1 MAKLIPQ
8 PQRRV
13 SFPEEEG
20 AISTIV
26 CELPSIDDFTEE
38 DLERLWFSKADYHM
52 SRAAAKVV
60 SRESA
65 RFGFSKNLDDT
76 YTEKNPD
83 ALERLQ
89 LWAVHGDSRRGLERW
104 ANKDHGELRQQDQYD
119 VVMVILEAQDDM
131 LSKSKDRKVDPEK
144 LRKVSHKA
152 TKTARHF
159 ARMIGKADSYAM
171 ASELDKTNM
180 ANGDSETVAT
190 ANTTRSGQTSV
201 NPASPSKVCDEVY
214 ADDDDAS
221 TPSIIDGLKD
231 SHHAGRTTIRFRRFG
246 FKGKGMSMRKV
257 SKEEERVPRVA

>member
-20 AISTIV
+20 TISTIV

-89 LWAVHGDSRRGLERW
+89 LWAAHGDSRR
-104 ANKDHGELRQQDQYD
+104 QQDQFD
-119 VVMVILEAQDDM
+119 VVMAILEAQDDM

-231 SHHAGRTTIRFRRFG
+231 SHHAGRTTSRFRRFG